1 MKNIFRKSSGLAP
14 VLGILAS
21 LAGAVLHADSACVPV
36 ANGVP
41 GTVLFTHPPNWWD
54 PAPGAPLYN
63 TALDAP
69 SWRGAVAYGYAN
81 GAATTEEVHFRG
93 LHRDDGLGNEFLYL
107 SWWGK
112 VVPSVTAG
120 SNALWF
126 GFHDGAGLGQDVA
139 IGIQLVAS
147 ADQAALQTGYVP
159 TILVKPAGSA
169 DSAWAAYAGVPTVP
183 AWINGAGAA
192 GTARLWIQNAP
203 SSWAVQVRVPI
214 TTSSDL
220 NNGVRITSPF
230 KSWYEFR
237 AGTPDLI
244 TFPNGYI
251 TYKLPRAVAD
261 MDPVSGLPPAIAQWA
276 DARLTTGTPESPDPL
291 CPTDGVSL
299 KAENIGTN
307 NPDPHSINLVS
318 PNTLFAKPF
327 NGSLTTAANNVRA
340 RFRIANWGTH
350 ASWEDVPNP
359 NATLW
364 TDIASP
370 GGPVNIAA
378 NTLGNITTPYTATQ
392 CEACQYQV
400 FYGDPTHTAT
410 CNASCPAAT
419 NNTRIDHQC
428 LLVELTGTSVNFLN
442 DSAYNNMNFANTSRF
457 SEVAEVNLG
466 GLKETAPG
474 SLARD
479 VYFYLETEN
488 MPARMSGDGC
498 TGGGG
503 TTGGGAGG
511 NNLEGRATAVVIPPR
526 IPREVCD
533 PTVPRD
539 ERKRLIESL
548 LQAGRLTYEDLTTV
562 LPTYIVHAYY
572 DTGQRRKEGAQTYP
586 ILHPLNSFGYFAM
599 HDGVPAGWAYDLK
612 DATKIAPNW
621 YRIHVGPSGV
631 ATVRPVIE
639 TIEQGGGPSG
649 FGSRLRLFLDL
660 GPNFPHGDF
669 GKIFDSRVSVNAGL
683 ERFVAPNT
691 SLEGILGYHSFKSVF
706 VGNAH
711 IWQLSANVKQYFGTG
726 PLHFFLNGGV
736 GAYRFD
742 PGSTT
747 KFGGNA
753 GTGLLYDLSADWGV
767 EGVYNFHAIST
778 SGSRTQFST
787 LQVGVRRRLF

>member
-1 MKNIFRKSSGLAP
+1 MAVASQGPQRRRIRERGAHHRPRSGSGEVLQGQAHPGPRGAAQRRLRPDHERRCRRRFGDAGLAAVHRRPGGRPARSYHHAGVPVLGAAERHVRQHALGGPGRRGEGLVPGHLRSHRQLSRRQRRDGGQRLDDHPRHLDAGGFPGHGCGPRESAVPTPHRVRRSRAIRQCHGRGELPRRARRRPQANVSGQSGTALRSVPIEKGCPMKNIFRKSSGLAP

-340 RFRIANWGTH
+340 RFRIANWG
-350 ASWEDVPNP
+350 
-359 NATLW
+359 
-364 TDIASP
+364 
-370 GGPVNIAA
+370 
-378 NTLGNITTPYTATQ
+378 
-392 CEACQYQV
+392 
-400 FYGDPTHTAT
+400 
-410 CNASCPAAT
+410 
-419 NNTRIDHQC
+419 
-428 LLVELTGTSVNFLN
+428 
-442 DSAYNNMNFANTSRF
+442 
-457 SEVAEVNLG
+457 
-466 GLKETAPG
+466 
-474 SLARD
+474 
-479 VYFYLETEN
+479 
-488 MPARMSGDGC
+488 
-498 TGGGG
+498 
-503 TTGGGAGG
+503 
-511 NNLEGRATAVVIPPR
+511 
-526 IPREVCD
+526 
-533 PTVPRD
+533 
-539 ERKRLIESL
+539 
-548 LQAGRLTYEDLTTV
+548 
-562 LPTYIVHAYY
+562 
-572 DTGQRRKEGAQTYP
+572 
-586 ILHPLNSFGYFAM
+586 
-599 HDGVPAGWAYDLK
+599 
-612 DATKIAPNW
+612 
-621 YRIHVGPSGV
+621 
-631 ATVRPVIE
+631 
-639 TIEQGGGPSG
+639 
-649 FGSRLRLFLDL
+649 
-660 GPNFPHGDF
+660 
-669 GKIFDSRVSVNAGL
+669 
-683 ERFVAPNT
+683 
-691 SLEGILGYHSFKSVF
+691 
-706 VGNAH
+706 
-711 IWQLSANVKQYFGTG
+711 
-726 PLHFFLNGGV
+726 
-736 GAYRFD
+736 
-742 PGSTT
+742 
-747 KFGGNA
+747 
-753 GTGLLYDLSADWGV
+753 
-767 EGVYNFHAIST
+767 
-778 SGSRTQFST
+778 
-787 LQVGVRRRLF
+787 